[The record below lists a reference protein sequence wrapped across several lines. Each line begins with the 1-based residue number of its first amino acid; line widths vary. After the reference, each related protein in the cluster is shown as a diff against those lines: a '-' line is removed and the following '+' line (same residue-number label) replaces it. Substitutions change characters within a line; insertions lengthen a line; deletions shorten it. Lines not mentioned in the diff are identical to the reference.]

1 MKKIISLIMTLALV
15 MGLVI
20 PASAAV
26 TENGLITITGVNA
39 GEMYTGYKIFDVEY
53 DPVNPNNVTYTID
66 ANAGDILTLVKN
78 YKYKGVDAFALTPRT
93 SDPNTLVVIPSAEFV
108 GSNDAE
114 AAASAKAFAEYLSAN
129 LAIIEIPATATGY
142 TAYDVIAPDNFVDSN
157 EGYQVEINVTEKV
170 VDGQSTIYWKNLSY
184 GYWFVKTTT
193 GTICTLT
200 TAKPSVT
207 VADKNPD
214 TTVDKKVKEDS
225 DSTWKDDFNT
235 VQIGQVV
242 EYYTTIN
249 AKVGGINYKLYDRMT
264 EGLTLDKDSITVF
277 VDENGNGEKDA
288 GETELVLGTDY
299 TKNFDVTHK
308 LKSGETVD
316 CDFVIDIDN
325 DYIEALTADT
335 KIVVAYKATV
345 NENAKIKGSGV
356 AIDYEHNDTGL
367 AYGDNSETEWDSV
380 KTYTLFFDLVKID
393 TAGEYLAG
401 AQFELYYDEACTD
414 KVPLVF
420 DGSAIYAVA
429 TEEQQNAVG
438 FTSAV
443 IKAGHA
449 DIRGLDANTTY
460 YLKEVAAPAG
470 YNMVDG
476 VIDVAIGD
484 DSKGFIAEYTPSTD
498 AWTTDQGGVGVVN
511 KTGTELPSTGGMGTT
526 LFYILGAALVLGAGI
541 ALVTRKRMS
550 EE

>member
-1 MKKIISLIMTLALV
+1 MTLALV

-78 YKYKGVDAFALTPRT
+78 YKYKGVDAFTLTPRT

-129 LAIIEIPATATGY
+129 LAIIEVPATATGY

-225 DSTWKDDFNT
+225 DSAWKDDFNT

-299 TKNFDVTHK
+299 TKGFDETHK

-316 CDFVIDIDN
+316 CDFVIAIDN

-345 NENAKIKGSGV
+345 NENAKIKGSGA

-367 AYGDNSETEWDSV
+367 AYGNNSETEWDSV

-438 FTSAV
+438 FTSAI

-476 VIDVAIGD
+476 VIEVAIGD

-498 AWTTDQGGVGVVN
+498 AWTTDKGGVGVVN